1 MTNYKDQVRAAAAAL
16 KRGEDANWEL
26 AKLTFEVCGPPG
38 QRGRDTSYTALDRWA
53 TDVRDASGRAF
64 AHRTASYYR
73 DIWHRF
79 GLHPGATQ
87 ISWTD
92 AYAEIRGGTVG
103 ERMVEADFKRALTN
117 ASVEQKRDVL
127 TTLAQDAVVLDDDR
141 TRRTVERAVYQ
152 VHQEKYPA
160 VVSPTIEPRDST
172 LDRRIF
178 LADIARKVDDWTREL
193 DGIHDFLEWS
203 GDVDQLQ
210 RWSTRQALE
219 RLTAAAIRCRDV
231 LPESYVEKVEAT

>member
-1 MTNYKDQVRAAAAAL
+1 MSKYKDQVRAAAAAL

-26 AKLTFEVCGPPG
+26 AKLTYQACGAPPG
-38 QRGRDTSYTALDRWA
+38 RGRANVTGVSTKAWA
-53 TDVRDASGRAF
+53 GDVAAESGRPF
-64 AHRTASYYR
+64 SNFTAAVYR
-73 DIWHRF
+73 EVWHRF
-79 GLHPGATQ
+79 GMNSQGY
-87 ISWTD
+87 SWSE

-103 ERMVEADFKRALTN
+103 ERMVEADFKRAIAN
-117 ASVEQKRDVL
+117 ASVEQKREAL
-127 TTLAQDAVVLDDDR
+127 TTLANEHEVLDDDH

-152 VHQEKYPA
+152 IHQEKYP
-160 VVSPTIEPRDST
+160 SITPEPIPPRDST
-172 LDRRIF
+172 LDRRMF